1 MQVFS
6 YLFLTFFL
14 FFSFFF
20 YFFRKLSILLSER
33 EGEMRSHAQPHLNA
47 KKGNLE
53 KAIQTKLKTRQI
65 EKPHAWVLRA

>member
-1 MQVFS
+1 
-6 YLFLTFFL
+6 
-14 FFSFFF
+14 
-20 YFFRKLSILLSER
+20 
-33 EGEMRSHAQPHLNA
+33 MRSHAQPHLNA